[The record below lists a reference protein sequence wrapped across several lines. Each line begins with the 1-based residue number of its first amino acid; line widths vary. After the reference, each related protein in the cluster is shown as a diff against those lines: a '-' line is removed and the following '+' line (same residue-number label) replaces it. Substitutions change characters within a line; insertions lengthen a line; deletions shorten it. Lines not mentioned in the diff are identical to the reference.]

1 MLLQDMETIFI
12 KKIKEKVEM
21 KTKKLNKKFEKLTS
35 NFLKKE
41 YEKNKEKITKS
52 GEITIKGWDLSSSL
66 NYITENILF
75 RNGTSFFFPANCHI
89 NVTISEI
96 TPVISLIENRLGDK
110 SDISIFSNK
119 SSKFYLDNSPM
130 KYKEY
135 KIFFENILECSIQDD
150 DVKKI
155 KEEIENNLST
165 LKPENRHIIIMD
177 LSMFDK
183 EISISK
189 MIKKIFEKITEK
201 YDVIFLFIQ
210 NVRDMD
216 IYHEWCKAYFD
227 SICRIKD
234 EIIPSYV
241 DYETYMFSIF
251 NGRKTSYNSDE
262 ELDKDFDFDDWDDD
276 DDEEWDENDEPEENM
291 DATNEELKD
300 ELLHDYFGIEKK
312 ENPLEEM
319 DVKDLKNS
327 LISFLEETMHQTE
340 DKDLWMNAK
349 AIFTLF
355 QDYLKERG
363 KHYSSFKSFS
373 MQLYYIV
380 LKNHNYNYE
389 KRFVVYETNAEGI
402 GGKKVKHT
410 LLFYG
415 MNPEKTS

>member
-1 MLLQDMETIFI
+1 
-12 KKIKEKVEM
+12 M

-52 GEITIKGWDLSSSL
+52 GEITVKGWDLSSSL

-89 NVTISEI
+89 NITISEI

-110 SDISIFSNK
+110 SDISIFSDK
-119 SSKFYLDNSPM
+119 SSKFYLDNSSM

-135 KIFFENILECSIQDD
+135 KIFAKNILECSIQDD

-241 DYETYMFSIF
+241 DYETYMFSIL

-276 DDEEWDENDEPEENM
+276 DDEEWDEENENYEPEENM

-300 ELLHDYFGIEKK
+300 VLLHDYFGIEKK

-319 DVKDLKNS
+319 NVKDLKNS

-389 KRFVVYETNAEGI
+389 KRFVDYETNVEGR
-402 GGKKVKHT
+402 GRKKVKHT